1 MKQSKVQSYGL
12 LITSMLIFG
21 SVGIFRRMVPL
32 SSAFIAL
39 VRGLVGGGCLFLV
52 SRIQHRKNAKI
63 GTKTVFLLALI
74 GGLIGFNWVF
84 LFEAYRYTTVAT
96 ATLCYYMQPTIV
108 ILISPLVFREPV
120 SLKKMLCAAV
130 SLVGMVMVSG
140 VLSGGEVMAENGKG
154 IAFGLAAAA
163 LYAAI
168 VLLNQTVRSV
178 DTVRQTEIELFCS
191 ALVVLP
197 YWLLTDRAPLGSLA
211 DGKTV
216 LLLAVMGVVHTGLGY
231 ALYFGSMK
239 GLPTQSVAVLS
250 YLDPVTALLL
260 SALVLREPITLL
272 GLVGAALIIGAA
284 LVSEIRF
291 KKNKK
296 ESQV

>member
-21 SVGIFRRMVPL
+21 SVGIFRRLVPL

-39 VRGLVGGGCLFLV
+39 VRGIVGGGCLFLV

-168 VLLNQTVRSV
+168 VHCEFLSLERH
-178 DTVRQTEIELFCS
+178 FKA
-191 ALVVLP
+191 AL
-197 YWLLTDRAPLGSLA
+197 
-211 DGKTV
+211 DGV
-216 LLLAVMGVVHTGLGY
+216 QYLDFM
-231 ALYFGSMK
+231 MK
-239 GLPTQSVAVLS
+239 MQLERHESVAAPRHKGHFSAQQRLIEHDFSPCSVS
-250 YLDPVTALLL
+250 IPTFFPILL
-260 SALVLREPITLL
+260 
-272 GLVGAALIIGAA
+272 
-284 LVSEIRF
+284 
-291 KKNKK
+291 
-296 ESQV
+296 